1 MNLLKIFIYFYRSYL
16 HFNKY
21 NFIYLLILSIISGLL
36 NGVTLFLIFAFIQFS
51 TSRSFENDLI
61 QSIYFYLTQFINIS
75 DTYFLFFLVIL
86 TFSLKIYVNGSY
98 FLKSEHFR
106 INVSTYLAQKRIKK
120 YDDNII
126 SDLTVHLT
134 KSDTF
139 NELLLAMLLQLSSV
153 IFSIFILLSLNLGIT
168 VMIFFIVIPILYF
181 TSVFFSKRVINN
193 VKNYNTSMYDYTSML
208 TSYNIQSSN
217 DLTHFTSKTQELKK
231 FQLAIS
237 RSRFLSTNFY
247 EIVFFLLILFLLII
261 DLDNKVIY
269 LGLFLKILTSFQ
281 TIIQSNQKI
290 QIRFES
296 FKKFY
301 E

>member
-1 MNLLKIFIYFYRSYL
+1 
-16 HFNKY
+16 
-21 NFIYLLILSIISGLL
+21 
-36 NGVTLFLIFAFIQFS
+36 
-51 TSRSFENDLI
+51 
-61 QSIYFYLTQFINIS
+61 
-75 DTYFLFFLVIL
+75 
-86 TFSLKIYVNGSY
+86 
-98 FLKSEHFR
+98 
-106 INVSTYLAQKRIKK
+106 
-120 YDDNII
+120 
-126 SDLTVHLT
+126 
-134 KSDTF
+134 
-139 NELLLAMLLQLSSV
+139 MLLQLSSV

-181 TSVFFSKRVINN
+181 TSVFFSKRVIND
-193 VKNYNTSMYDYTSML
+193 VKNYNNSMYDYTSML

-217 DLTHFTSKTQELKK
+217 DLTHFTSKTLELKK

-269 LGLFLKILTSFQ
+269 LGLFLKIITSFQ